1 MHNHRIMSS
10 ALRNSGIPP
19 VGEIPWGTHF
29 CHFYESTEDL
39 LEVVVPY
46 FAAGLEQKELCFWL
60 VADPLTEESA
70 REALRRAVPDFDQHA
85 ANGAVIFRATP
96 AWLLRTGRL
105 EVQALVNGW
114 TDLVDASRKRGY
126 VGLRAAGCESWL
138 QVPQWQ
144 EFQDYERELET
155 AVSGKPMLVLCS
167 YPLSTT
173 HAAGILDVAGSHDL
187 AVTKREGKWDVVET
201 PELRLKQLDLR
212 HRQQAAI
219 SALGLTAIRER
230 DVGALFNQAASLA
243 ATTLGIDRSIV
254 WQLRPEQNDLVL
266 RAKFG
271 WDELPAVTTIPAVEG
286 TAARHVIDNDQPVI
300 ITDIPGDTRFEKSW
314 LLREHRVVTMITA
327 VIRGHPR
334 PWGLLSVHSLTP
346 RSFTED
352 DVTFMQSMGNVLAL
366 AIERDEHEAAERH
379 KKEVLQTI
387 FDNLPVMIA
396 FFDASGKIVSANPE
410 WRRALGWTAE
420 EAMQTDIMAEVLRDP
435 FQRECVREFMS
446 EPNRGWRDFQ
456 LHTRDGNILESTWA
470 RFALSDRSSIW
481 VAIDVT
487 ERKHAEERFREV
499 AENIDESFWIV
510 SGDLDHLLYLNPAGE
525 RLIGCSRESL
535 SAPRA
540 WLQPVHPDDRDRVWE
555 AVSGDSSVIAEDF
568 RIVRPDGSIR
578 WVSTHGS
585 VIRDSSGNT
594 LRVCGIAQDVTD
606 RKEAE
611 NERVRLLTSQT
622 DARALAESALAKL
635 HAIESI
641 TDAALGRMAVDEMLT
656 ELLARLRRA
665 LVTDYAGV
673 HLLNEQRT
681 GFTMRAGDGMD
692 MSNAAAIRVPLDSPL
707 SGRVLKEGR
716 ALILNDVPAAVSAE
730 WHRIFASIGVS
741 PSSAMGAPLIVEGKV
756 IGVVTISSRANR
768 QFTEE
773 ELDLLQV
780 VADRVAPAIERS
792 RLIESVRAA
801 RERLEALS
809 RRLLT
814 AQEEERRRV
823 AIELHDEL
831 GQVLTAVKIG
841 LESMPAQLSES
852 IESVDRAMGTVRD
865 LALELRP
872 PMLDDLGLASALR
885 WYADRFAQQTH
896 VEMHIAIG
904 EVPELDAGLATTSF
918 RVAQEALTNT
928 ARHAA
933 AKNVWLE
940 LCRTSSELELAIRDD
955 GSGFDVDAARER
967 AARGG
972 SLGLIGMEER
982 VSLSGGSIA
991 ISSTPGRG
999 TEVRARFPLGGAQ

>member
-1 MHNHRIMSS
+1 MSGL
-10 ALRNSGIPP
+10 LRNSGIPP
-19 VGEIPWGTHF
+19 LGEIRWGTHF
-29 CHFYESTEDL
+29 CHFFEKTEDL

-60 VADPLTEESA
+60 VAAPLTEESA
-70 REALRRAVPDFDQHA
+70 KDALRRAVPDFDQHD
-85 ANGAVIFRATP
+85 ANGAIFFRPTP
-96 AWLLRTGRL
+96 EWLLRAGRL
-105 EVQALVNGW
+105 EIPALVTAW
-114 TDLVDASRKRGY
+114 TDLVDESQKRGY
-126 VGLRAAGCESWL
+126 VGLRAAGCQTWL
-138 QVPQWQ
+138 HRAQWK
-144 EFQDYERELET
+144 EFHDYERELEA

-173 HAAGILDVAGSHDL
+173 DAAAILDVADSHEL
-187 AVTKREGKWDVVET
+187 AVAKREGKWDVVET

-212 HRQQAAI
+212 NRQQIAI

-230 DVGALFNQAASLA
+230 NIGVLFNQAASLA
-243 ATTLGIDRSIV
+243 ATTLGTDRSIV
-254 WQLRPEQNDLVL
+254 WQLRPEQDDLIL

-271 WDELPAVTTIPAVEG
+271 WDELPSVTTIPLDEG
-286 TAARHVIDNDQPVI
+286 TAARHGIYNDQPVF
-300 ITDIPGDTRFEKSW
+300 ITDIPGDERFSKKSW
-314 LLREHRVVTMITA
+314 ILRDYHVNTMISA
-327 VIRGHPR
+327 VIRGHQQ
-334 PWGLLSVHSLTP
+334 PWGALSVHSLTP

-352 DVTFMQSMGNVLAL
+352 DVAFMQSMANVLAL
-366 AIERDEHEAAERH
+366 AIERDAHEAAERH
-379 KKEVLQTI
+379 EKEILQTI

-420 EAMQTDIMAEVLRDP
+420 EAMQMDIMAEVFPDP
-435 FQRECVREFMS
+435 FRRECVREFMS
-446 EPNRGWRDFQ
+446 KPNRGWRDFQ

-481 VAIDVT
+481 LAFDVT
-487 ERKHAEERFREV
+487 ERKRAEERFREV
-499 AENIDESFWIV
+499 AENIDESFWII
-510 SGDLDHLLYLNPAGE
+510 SGDLEHILYLNPAGE
-525 RLIGCSRESL
+525 RLLGGSLQSL
-535 SAPRA
+535 SEPRS
-540 WLQPVHPDDRDRVWE
+540 WLRPVHPDDRDRVWN
-555 AVSGDSSVIAEDF
+555 AVSSAANVIAEDF

-585 VIRDSSGNT
+585 VIRDSSGNA
-594 LRVCGIAQDVTD
+594 LRVCGFAQDITE

-611 NERVRLLTSQT
+611 NERARLLASQT

-641 TDAALGRMAVDEMLT
+641 TDTALGRMALDELLT

-665 LVTDYAGV
+665 LGADYAGV

-741 PSSAMGAPLIVEGKV
+741 PSSAMGAPLVVEGKV

-773 ELDLLQV
+773 ELDLLRV
-780 VADRVAPAIERS
+780 VADRAAPAIERS
-792 RLIESVRAA
+792 RLMESVRAA
-801 RERLEALS
+801 RERLETLS

-814 AQEEERRRV
+814 VQEEERRRV

-841 LESMPAQLSES
+841 LQSMPAQLNES
-852 IESVDRAMGTVRD
+852 IHSVDRAMETVRD
-865 LALELRP
+865 LALDLRP
-872 PMLDDLGLASALR
+872 AMLDDLGLAAALR
-885 WYADRFAQQTH
+885 WYADRFAQQNH
-896 VEMHIAIG
+896 VEMRIAIE
-904 EVPELDAGLATTSF
+904 EVPQLDPGLATTSF
-918 RVAQEALTNT
+918 RVAQEALTNI

-940 LCRTSSELELAIRDD
+940 LHRTSSELELAIRDD
-955 GSGFDVDAARER
+955 GIGFDVDAARER
-967 AARGG
+967 AARGA
-972 SLGLIGMEER
+972 SLGLLGMEER
-982 VSLSGGSIA
+982 VSLAGGSIV
-991 ISSTPGRG
+991 ISSTPAKG